1 MSAPQEPHHEPEHD
15 VGRFSIEDID
25 ADLEAIAREDK
36 QFREGVIDK
45 YKALRET
52 VDAESIADDESPMRI
67 YAIDSE
73 IGAPV
78 PLELAA
84 TSPDHMV
91 QVSQETRRLK
101 ASYDELLEYLTQ
113 GWQPPENL
121 STSEYIK
128 SPIKHVLDPNT
139 SEPVGIH
146 TQAKRKYYSLRDV
159 EELGKPPVELVWD
172 ISFSFKA
179 RKDSERDGEP
189 TNHPT
194 YIGINENGYVANFPT
209 ANATLELNDPR
220 NPRNWDSR
228 RVEDFLKSQLIPL
241 AHLPALETDETGI
254 FPLRPDRGKPESE
267 VDRLHGIAILAKS
280 MIDEN
285 LEYKSWREDA
295 LKDAKSKLRVIITS
309 RPGAFGD
316 FIKNDKES
324 QIDVEATLASLL
336 DLYNSSR
343 RKQKPGEPPVT
354 LNEIAEAVKS
364 KLVEAGAY
372 NDEATQS
379 IQDSAV
385 ELVMKINGYQNDLA
399 HASEWI
405 KNGLNRVESK
415 YDEGFFY

>member
-1 MSAPQEPHHEPEHD
+1 MSVPKEPHRESKHD
-15 VGRFSIEDID
+15 ADQFSIEEVD
-25 ADLEAIAREDK
+25 ASLEAIVREEQ

-84 TSPDHMV
+84 TSPDHIV

-121 STSEYIK
+121 NTSGYIK
-128 SPIKHVLDPNT
+128 SPVKHVLDPNN
-139 SEPVGIH
+139 SEPVSIH
-146 TQAKRKYYSLRDV
+146 TQAERKYYSLRDA
-159 EELGKPPVELVWD
+159 EEFGKPPVELVWD

-194 YIGINENGYVANFPT
+194 YIRINENGYVANFPT

-280 MIDEN
+280 MIDDN

-309 RPGAFGD
+309 RPSAFGGL
-316 FIKNDKES
+316 IKNNDEGL
-324 QIDVEATLASLL
+324 IDVEATLANLL
-336 DLYNSSR
+336 ELYNSSR
-343 RKQKPGEPPVT
+343 REQKPGEPPVT
-354 LNEIAEAVKS
+354 LNEITEVVRS
-364 KLVEAGAY
+364 KLVKAGAH
-372 NDEATQS
+372 NDEAAQS

-385 ELVMKINGYQNDLA
+385 ELVMKVNGYQNDLA
-399 HASEWI
+399 HSSEWM
-405 KNGLNRVESK
+405 KNSLDRAERR
-415 YDEGFFY
+415 YDEGHF